1 MGPRAHKEDP
11 DAITYDESH
20 PYEDAAGGDE
30 PIQEKSI
37 GIADFIESKQK
48 RSQTLLP
55 FKQSPFPMVEGTS
68 AHASALKHTGE
79 DATHPGPGKE
89 GDEGYHKGHGS
100 AILRPLLPGKVKES
114 EKEKESEL

>member
-1 MGPRAHKEDP
+1 MSKSPAKDPRAPQHDVNYGPRHKSTAHS
-11 DAITYDESH
+11 T
-20 PYEDAAGGDE
+20 
-30 PIQEKSI
+30 
-37 GIADFIESKQK
+37 
-48 RSQTLLP
+48 LP